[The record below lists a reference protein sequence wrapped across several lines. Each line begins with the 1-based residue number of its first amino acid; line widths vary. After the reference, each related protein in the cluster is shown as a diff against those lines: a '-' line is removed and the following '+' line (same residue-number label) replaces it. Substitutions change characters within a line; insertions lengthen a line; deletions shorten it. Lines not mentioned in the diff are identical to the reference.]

1 MKLKRRIR
9 MSSIATFIETALY
22 MIFVQ
27 NLVFSGGYG
36 SSEAIRMSAK
46 PKRFLPFSVMI
57 TYFSTLTA
65 LVCRLLDY
73 IDVIDS
79 LSLGIHTLI
88 FGGVLTVI
96 FLLTALAGKLLLSPN
111 EKFYSTIGIAALNTL
126 VFAVPLINRQAGFS
140 LLQSVGTGIGS
151 GLSFIIA
158 LFLINVGLRRLESN
172 KNIPPLFKGTPAVFL
187 YVAMLSIAFSGLSG
201 RSLFA

>member
-1 MKLKRRIR
+1 
-9 MSSIATFIETALY
+9 MSSIVTFFETALY

-57 TYFSTLTA
+57 TFFSTLTA
-65 LVCRLLDY
+65 FICRLLDY
-73 IDVIDS
+73 IDFVDS
-79 LSLGIHTLI
+79 LSLGFHTLI
-88 FGGVLTVI
+88 FGAVLTVI
-96 FLLTALAGKLLLSPN
+96 FLITVLLSKLLLSPN
-111 EKFYSTIGIAALNTL
+111 QRFYSTVSIAALNTL
-126 VFAVPLINRQAGFS
+126 VFAVPLINRQAGFN
-140 LLQSVGTGIGS
+140 LLQCVGTGIGS
-151 GLSFIIA
+151 GMSFIIA
-158 LFLINVGLRRLESN
+158 LFLINVGLRRLENN

-187 YVAMLSIAFSGLSG
+187 YVAMLSIAFAGLSG

>member
-1 MKLKRRIR
+1 M
-9 MSSIATFIETALY
+9 ATFIETALY

-46 PKRFLPFSVMI
+46 PKRFLPFSIMI

-88 FGGVLTVI
+88 FGTVLTVI

>member
-1 MKLKRRIR
+1 
-9 MSSIATFIETALY
+9 MSSLVTFLETALY

-46 PKRFLPFSVMI
+46 PKRFVPFSIMI

-65 LVCRLLDY
+65 FVCRLLDN
-73 IDVIDS
+73 IDAIDS
-79 LSLGIHTLI
+79 LGLGFHTLI
-88 FGGVLTVI
+88 FGAVLVVI
-96 FLLTALAGKLLLSPN
+96 FIVTVLLCKILLSPN
-111 EKFYSTIGIAALNTL
+111 QKFYSTISIAALNTL

-140 LLQSVGTGIGS
+140 LIQSVGTGIGS

-158 LFLINVGLRRLESN
+158 LFLINTGLRRLEN
-172 KNIPPLFKGTPAVFL
+172 NTNIPPLFKGTPAVFL
-187 YVAMLSIAFSGLSG
+187 YVAMLSIAFAGLSG

>member
-1 MKLKRRIR
+1 
-9 MSSIATFIETALY
+9 MSSLITFFETALY
-22 MIFVQ
+22 VIFVQ

-46 PKRFLPFSVMI
+46 PKRFLPFSIMI

-65 LVCRLLDY
+65 LICRLLDY
-73 IDVIDS
+73 IDFVDS
-79 LSLGIHTLI
+79 LSLGFHTLI
-88 FGGVLTVI
+88 FGGVLTVV
-96 FLLTALAGKLLLSPN
+96 FLVTVLLSKLFLSPN
-111 EKFYSTIGIAALNTL
+111 QKFYSTISIAALNTL
-126 VFAVPLINRQAGFS
+126 VFAVPLINRNAGFS

-151 GLSFIIA
+151 GVSFIIA
-158 LFLINVGLRRLESN
+158 LFLINVGLRRLENN

-187 YVAMLSIAFSGLSG
+187 YVAMLSIAFAGLSG

>member
-1 MKLKRRIR
+1 MN
-9 MSSIATFIETALY
+9 SIVTFFETALY

-46 PKRFLPFSVMI
+46 PKRFLPFSIMI

-65 LVCRLLDY
+65 LVCRLLDFV
-73 IDVIDS
+73 DFIDS
-79 LSLGIHTLI
+79 LSLGFHTLI
-88 FGGVLTVI
+88 FGVVLTVI
-96 FLLTALAGKLLLSPN
+96 FLITVLLSKLLLSPN
-111 EKFYSTIGIAALNTL
+111 QNFYSTISIAALNTL
-126 VFAVPLINRQAGFS
+126 VFAVPLINRQAGFN

-151 GLSFIIA
+151 GASFITA
-158 LFLINVGLRRLESN
+158 LFLINVGLRRLENN

-187 YVAMLSIAFSGLSG
+187 YVAMLSIAFAGLSG
-201 RSLFA
+201 RALFA

>member
-1 MKLKRRIR
+1 

>member
-1 MKLKRRIR
+1 M
-9 MSSIATFIETALY
+9 ATFIETALY

>member
-1 MKLKRRIR
+1 
-9 MSSIATFIETALY
+9 MSSLITFFETALY
-22 MIFVQ
+22 VIFVQ

-65 LVCRLLDY
+65 LICRLLDY
-73 IDVIDS
+73 IDFIDS
-79 LSLGIHTLI
+79 LSLGFHTLI
-88 FGGVLTVI
+88 FGGVLTAV
-96 FLLTALAGKLLLSPN
+96 FLITVFLSKLFLSPN
-111 EKFYSTIGIAALNTL
+111 QKFYSTISIAALNTL
-126 VFAVPLINRQAGFS
+126 VFAVPLINRNAGFS

-151 GLSFIIA
+151 GVSFIIA
-158 LFLINVGLRRLESN
+158 LFLINVGLRRLENN

-187 YVAMLSIAFSGLSG
+187 YVAMLSIAFAGLSG

>member
-1 MKLKRRIR
+1 
-9 MSSIATFIETALY
+9 MSSLISFLETALY

-46 PKRFLPFSVMI
+46 PKRFLTFSVMI

-65 LVCRLLDY
+65 VVCRSLDY
-73 IDVIDS
+73 VDYIDS
-79 LSLGIHTLI
+79 LSLGYHTMI
-88 FGGVLTVI
+88 FGAVLTVI
-96 FLLTALAGKLLLSPN
+96 FLITVLVFKLFFSPN
-111 EKFYSTIGIAALNTL
+111 EKFYSTISIAALNTL

-187 YVAMLSIAFSGLSG
+187 YVAMLSLAFAGLSG